1 MLSYDEKKK
10 IKEILSDGLNIRKDI
25 NFPFYFD
32 AISESNE
39 KIKNIE
45 SSINTII
52 YNQRVLDEK
61 MNKLIW
67 LLEHK

>member
-25 NFPFYFD
+25 NFPFYLD

>member
-1 MLSYDEKKK
+1 MLSINEKRK
-10 IKEILSDGLNIRKDI
+10 IKEVLSEGLNIRADI
-25 NFPFYFD
+25 NFPFYLD
-32 AISESNE
+32 AINESSN
-39 KIKNIE
+39 KIKNLE
-45 SSINTII
+45 SNINTII

>member
-10 IKEILSDGLNIRKDI
+10 IKEILSDGLNIRNDI
-25 NFPFYFD
+25 NFPFYLD
-32 AISESNE
+32 VISESNK